1 MLGSQNYPNLIQHHE
16 RSSGSETSAGLDDE
30 ARRVG
35 RDSNL
40 GRFRTRR
47 RGRPQIQEP
56 LAQVFRR
63 SPTRPRRTSGSLRR
77 AASAAATTAASTT
90 AAPTAEQAAPC
101 SPGKG
106 PDSYKQPTTAATEAP
121 AAAPTTTTAETAHH
135 DSTKWTHTSSTTRF
149 SQQQQTT
156 SAAATAT
163 AGA

>member
-16 RSSGSETSAGLDDE
+16 RSSGSEISAGLDDE

-56 LAQVFRR
+56 LAQVFQR

-77 AASAAATTAASTT
+77 TATTAATTAASTT
-90 AAPTAEQAAPC
+90 AAPTAEQAAPS
-101 SPGKG
+101 SPAKG

-121 AAAPTTTTAETAHH
+121 AASTTTAETAHH

-149 SQQQQTT
+149 SQQQQQTT

-163 AGA
+163 AGT

>member
-16 RSSGSETSAGLDDE
+16 RSSGSEISAGLDDE

-56 LAQVFRR
+56 LAQVFQR
-63 SPTRPRRTSGSLRR
+63 SPPRPRRTSGSLRR
-77 AASAAATTAASTT
+77 TATTAATTAASTT
-90 AAPTAEQAAPC
+90 AAPTAEQAAPS
-101 SPGKG
+101 SPAKG

-121 AAAPTTTTAETAHH
+121 ATTTTTAETANR
-135 DSTKWTHTSSTTRF
+135 DSTKWTHTTRF
-149 SQQQQTT
+149 SQQQQST

-163 AGA
+163 ASA